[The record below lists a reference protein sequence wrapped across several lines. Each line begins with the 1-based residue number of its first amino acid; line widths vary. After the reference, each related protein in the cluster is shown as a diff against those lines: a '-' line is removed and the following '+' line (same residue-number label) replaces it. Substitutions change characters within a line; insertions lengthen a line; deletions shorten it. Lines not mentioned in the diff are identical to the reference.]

1 MQEELQAVE
10 EEAGEEMIT
19 LLLPKML
26 EEQGEEEKYEYFVGR
41 R

>member
-1 MQEELQAVE
+1 VQEELQAVE

-26 EEQGEEEKYEYFVGR
+26 EGKVVEEKYESGHGR

>member
-10 EEAGEEMIT
+10 EEAVEEMIT

-26 EEQGEEEKYEYFVGR
+26 EGKVVEEK
-41 R
+41 